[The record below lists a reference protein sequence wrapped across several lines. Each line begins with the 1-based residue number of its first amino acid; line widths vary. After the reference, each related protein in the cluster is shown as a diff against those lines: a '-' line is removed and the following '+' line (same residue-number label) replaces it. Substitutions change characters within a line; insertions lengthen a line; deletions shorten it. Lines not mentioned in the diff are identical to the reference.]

1 MLYFRSEAD
10 VDAWCERRS
19 IPRGA
24 VVGMDQCWELAR
36 RWYDGRLSSDWRGR
50 SPEAAQAIFR
60 EVGLTD
66 AFWRL

>member
-19 IPRGA
+19 ITRGA
-24 VVGMDQCWELAR
+24 VVGMAQCWELAR
-36 RWYDGRLSSDWRGR
+36 RWYDGRLSSDWRGW
-50 SPEAAQAIFR
+50 SPEAAEAIFR